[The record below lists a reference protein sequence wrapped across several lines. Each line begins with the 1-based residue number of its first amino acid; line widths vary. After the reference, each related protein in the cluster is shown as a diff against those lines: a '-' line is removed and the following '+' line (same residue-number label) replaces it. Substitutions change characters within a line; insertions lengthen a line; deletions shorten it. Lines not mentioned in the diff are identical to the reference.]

1 MFIIGF
7 FLILVFIFSILPVLT
22 FLLYRFLKQ
31 KGKVPEYISLCLFII
46 TTAGML
52 FIIIKIVMAP
62 SGFGPE
68 YETVVIKQN
77 IGGKLVCNS
86 VYNADIHSWQYS
98 IDYKYINS
106 ENDTID
112 FHGGSY
118 CGPEWEKNEQIQKY
132 DNWLILKTGFWHG
145 SDRVIIKNILTDTTR
160 IFDIDA
166 KFIEA
171 DSLWR
176 VQNIKS
182 QLSVCCPETFVENIK
197 GNDIS
202 VKYKFITKKNSK
214 NQYGEKIITYKIDK
228 ETGNIKMSQ
237 IE

>member
-1 MFIIGF
+1 MFILIF
-7 FLILVFIFSILPVLT
+7 FLILVFIFTILPVLT

-31 KGKVPEYISLCLFII
+31 KGKIPEYIGLCLFIT

-52 FIIIKIVMAP
+52 FIIIKIIMAP
-62 SGFGPE
+62 SGFGPD

-86 VYNADIHSWQYS
+86 LYNADIHSWEYS

-118 CGPEWEKNEQIQKY
+118 CGREWEKNEQIQKY

-145 SDRVIIKNILTDTTR
+145 SDRLIIKNILTGTTR

-166 KFIEA
+166 KFIES

-176 VQNIKS
+176 VGNYITR
-182 QLSVCCPETFVENIK
+182 LGRCCPETIIENIN
-197 GNDIS
+197 GNEITL
-202 VKYKFITKKNSK
+202 KYMLITNRSSSNKYVDKM
-214 NQYGEKIITYKIDK
+214 ITYKIDK
-228 ETGNIKMSQ
+228 ETGDIKMTR